1 MKIISGL
8 YKGREIKGYDII
20 GTRPTMNRIKES
32 LFAMIQNYLDEAIVL
47 DLFSGTGN
55 YGIEALSNG
64 SKYVYFNDLNPKC
77 IKVIKD
83 NLDYCNIKSNY
94 EVLNLDY
101 NKCLDYLHNKNI
113 KFDLIFLD
121 PPYKEDIINSIISK
135 INEYDL
141 LNNKGLIICE
151 LTNNNLLNNYKDLSI
166 YKTRKY
172 GDKEIIIYKKSLQ

>member
-8 YKGREIKGYDII
+8 YKGKEIKGYDII
-20 GTRPTMNRIKES
+20 GTRPTMNRVKES
-32 LFAMIQNYLDEAIVL
+32 LFAMIQNYTQDSIVL

-83 NLDYCNIKSNY
+83 NLDYCNIKDNY
-94 EVLNLDY
+94 EILNLDY

-121 PPYKEDIINSIISK
+121 PPYKEDIINSIINK

-151 LTNNNLLNNYKDLSI
+151 LTNNNLFNNYEDLSI

>member
-8 YKGREIKGYDII
+8 YKGKEIKGYDII
-20 GTRPTMNRIKES
+20 GTRPTMNRVKES
-32 LFAMIQNYLDEAIVL
+32 LFAMIQNYTQDSIVL

-77 IKVIKD
+77 TKIIKD
-83 NLDYCNIKSNY
+83 NLDNCKITNNY
-94 EVLNLDY
+94 EIFNLDY
-101 NKCLDYLHNKNI
+101 NKCLDYLKNNNI
-113 KFDLIFLD
+113 KLDLIFLD
-121 PPYKEDIINSIISK
+121 PPYKEDIINGIINK
-135 INEYDL
+135 IEEYNL
-141 LNNKGLIICE
+141 LNDKGLIICE
-151 LTNNNLLNNYKDLSI
+151 LTNNNLLDNYSNLSI